1 MMDNEYDE
9 PSGSDDAGRN
19 RAYSVGDILAT
30 VSERPA
36 ESFSSG
42 ASLFY
47 ILSPATIADRR
58 VGEWISKK
66 EHDGL
71 KLHSI
76 QFFKASP
83 GFDHEPIHYFEEIR
97 LIQSG
102 PILVLG
108 FKEA

>member
-1 MMDNEYDE
+1 MENEQNE
-9 PSGSDDAGRN
+9 PTGSGNAGRD
-19 RAYSVGDILAT
+19 RDYSVGDVLAL

-47 ILSPATIADRR
+47 ILSPTTIAERR

-66 EHDGL
+66 ERDGL

-83 GFDHEPIHYFEEIR
+83 GFDREPIFYHDEIR
-97 LIQSG
+97 LLQSG

>member
-1 MMDNEYDE
+1 MMENTSDE
-9 PSGSDDAGRN
+9 PIGSSDTGCN
-19 RAYSVGDILAT
+19 HTYSIGDILANI
-30 VSERPA
+30 SDGPA
-36 ESFSSG
+36 KSFSSG

-47 ILSPATIADRR
+47 ILSLTTIAERC

-66 EHDGL
+66 ERDGL

-83 GFDHEPIHYFEEIR
+83 GFDREPIFYHEEIR
-97 LIQSG
+97 LTQTG

-108 FKEA
+108 FKEG